1 MTPDIL
7 PSTKPRRDDE
17 AQLQR
22 AIVSYLKLAARPNA
36 LWFAVPNGEKRSK
49 ATAAKLKSMGVLAG
63 VGDLCFILATGVAA
77 FMELKAGKNRQSK
90 EQVAFEALCDANG
103 AAYVVVTSFDQAV
116 AILKSW
122 GVVRGR

>member
-22 AIVSYLKLAARPNA
+22 AIVSYLKLAAHKNA
-36 LWFAVPNGEKRSK
+36 IWFAVPNDGKRSR
-49 ATAAKLKSMGVLAG
+49 AAGKRAKEMGMLPG
-63 VGDLCFILATGVAA
+63 VADLCFLVRGGYAA
-77 FMELKAGKNRQSK
+77 FMELKVGKNKQSPA
-90 EQVAFEALCDANG
+90 QVAFEALCDANG
-103 AAYVVVTSFDQAV
+103 TPYALVTSFDQAV